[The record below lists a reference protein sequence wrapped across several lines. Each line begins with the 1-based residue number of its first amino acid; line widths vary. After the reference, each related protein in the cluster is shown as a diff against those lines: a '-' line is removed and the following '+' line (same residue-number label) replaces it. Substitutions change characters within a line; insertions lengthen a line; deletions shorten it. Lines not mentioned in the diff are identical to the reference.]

1 MGKLGL
7 IAGGGGLPVEIAE
20 ECCARGRPIFVVRL
34 AGMADPALQAF
45 PGDEAGVAELGRC
58 VRLLRRAGCEQ
69 VCFAGIVRR
78 PADFSALRPDLQA
91 LKYLPRVVAAARGG
105 DDALLRA
112 ILGVFESE
120 GFEVEGV
127 GHAAASLR
135 LGPGPLGAVAPE
147 ESHLKDI
154 QMAMKAAREVGRT
167 DVAQGAVARGGE
179 VIALEGADGTDAMLA
194 RLAHASGERRGV
206 LAKLPKPAQDRRVDL
221 PTIGVRTIERAA
233 DAGLAGIVGA
243 SDGLLVVDRIAVRAT
258 ADRLGLFV
266 LGVEGQEG
274 TPSPPAEAP

>member
-20 ECCARGRPIFVVRL
+20 DCRARGRPIFVIRL
-34 AGMADPALQAF
+34 AGMADPALEAF
-45 PGDEAGVAELGRC
+45 PGEEAGVAELGRC
-58 VRLLRRAGCEQ
+58 VRLLRRAGCDQ

-127 GHAAASLR
+127 GQAAASLR
-135 LGPGPLGAVAPE
+135 LGPGSLGAVAPDE
-147 ESHLKDI
+147 AHRQDI
-154 QMAMKAAREVGRT
+154 HAALEAARDVGRT

-179 VIALEGADGTDAMLA
+179 VVAREGADGTDAMLA
-194 RLAHASGERRGV
+194 RLPQAPAERRGV

-221 PTIGVRTIERAA
+221 PTIGVRTVERAA
-233 DAGLAGIVGA
+233 QAGLAGIVGA
-243 SDGLLVVDRIAVRAT
+243 AQGLLVVDRAAVRAA

-266 LGVEGQEG
+266 IGVDGQDGAE
-274 TPSPPAEAP
+274 PPPAGRS

>member
-20 ECCARGRPIFVVRL
+20 DCRARGRPIFVIRL
-34 AGMADPALQAF
+34 AGMAEAALTAF

-78 PADFSALRPDLQA
+78 PSDFSALRPDLQA
-91 LKYLPRVVAAARGG
+91 LKYLPRVVAAARSG

-127 GHAAASLR
+127 GQAAVSLR
-135 LGPGPLGAVAPE
+135 LGPGPLGAVAPD
-147 ESHLKDI
+147 ESHAQDI
-154 QMAMKAAREVGRT
+154 RTALEAAREVGRT
-167 DVAQGAVARGGE
+167 DVAQGAVARGGAVVARE
-179 VIALEGADGTDAMLA
+179 DADGTDAMLA
-194 RLAHASGERRGV
+194 RLPHAPAERRGV

-233 DAGLAGIVGA
+233 AAGLAGIVGA
-243 SDGLLVVDRIAVRAT
+243 ADGLLVVDRTAVRAA

-266 LGVEGQEG
+266 LGVEDADGSG
-274 TPSPPAEAP
+274 AP